1 MLWLTLK
8 KNCTLLRCFYCQLW
22 TDFKFWTNFT
32 YCSSLFIA
40 NLEQIS
46 LTVAVFYYWLWT
58 KFAHC
63 PNLNFLSLLLI
74 LKKHFNNNF
83 LFYSIVK
90 WNKLDENLRNS
101 KSFLIFRNSLLKI
114 GRPIQNSIYKIYNPL
129 GVQFITWL
137 RLGLSQFYK
146 HKFRHHFQDC
156 QKSLML
162 L

>member
-1 MLWLTLK
+1 MVWLTLK

-90 WNKLDENLRNS
+90 WNKLHETVNL
-101 KSFLIFRNSLLKI
+101 FWYLEILYWILVDQFKI
-114 GRPIQNSIYKIYNPL
+114 
-129 GVQFITWL
+129 QFIKYIIHW
-137 RLGLSQFYK
+137 GFN
-146 HKFRHHFQDC
+146 
-156 QKSLML
+156 L
-162 L
+162 LFDWDLVSVNFTNINLDITSKIVGNH